1 MLSKNKILYNSLK
14 PCHNAL
20 RDGTGRDGTGRT
32 YLCLECAI
40 FYVFKTFTWYKSRI
54 NAEYQQERIDMGLS
68 IDKNVQQIAFREH
81 KSKDMSIPN
90 QPVKTQSSYKGVD
103 VLMGLTAIA
112 STVIAGI
119 ALHNNNVLKKELKT
133 VSNKLTEAE
142 KTIQETAE
150 KLKNQTKNEIPSF
163 NANETVNEI
172 MTNNQT
178 SNTGKKVIKKS
189 KNKKK
194 VNKQQVEENSTQE
207 GLRILEEDASDARKA
222 RKASDRRNQE
232 WLEKQHR
239 QKEQEINEFYFQ
251 NAGKLNEM
259 ESLAD
264 KRLADRWVK
273 EQENNA
279 EAVRKAR
286 KASDRRN
293 QEWLEK
299 QHRQKEQEYS
309 DFWNKELNEKE
320 TQEGLRILEEDAS
333 VARKARKAS
342 DRRNQ
347 EWLEKQH
354 RQKEKEYSDFWNKE
368 LNEKETQD
376 GLRILEEDASAAR
389 KARKATDR
397 RNQEWL
403 EKQHKQKEQEYS
415 DFWNKELNEKETQDG
430 LRILEEDASAARK
443 ARKASDRRNQEW
455 LEKQHRQKEQ
465 EINEFYSQNAGK
477 LNEMESLADKRL
489 ADRWVKEQENNAEAV
504 RKARKASDRRN
515 QEWLEKQHRQK
526 ELEMNEFY
534 NQHNLRLGYLN
545 VKANVRHFVNSKVD
559 SVKNC
564 FRKIQDK
571 FSKDA

>member
-1 MLSKNKILYNSLK
+1 
-14 PCHNAL
+14 
-20 RDGTGRDGTGRT
+20 
-32 YLCLECAI
+32 
-40 FYVFKTFTWYKSRI
+40 
-54 NAEYQQERIDMGLS
+54 MGLS

-354 RQKEKEYSDFWNKE
+354 KQKEQEYSDFWNKE

-389 KARKATDR
+389 KARKASDR